1 MMNPPATMASWRP
14 LLLDEFIKTLCC
26 YQCKVSSLSQCVY
39 DEVVPKLWSDT
50 VDEHRR
56 VVREAVI
63 DATARLVAE
72 HGVAS
77 VTMSQI
83 AAETGIGRATLYK
96 YFPDIEA
103 ILIAW
108 HERQVSAHLDQLTH
122 ISSQPGSPGQLL
134 EAALYAYARIVR
146 ARPHGTN
153 LSALLHKGE
162 HVAQAHERL
171 TGLIEGLLTQAARN
185 GEVRDDVAPGELAG
199 YCVHALG
206 AAAST
211 RSEAAVRR
219 LVAVTY
225 AGLCPPR

>member
-1 MMNPPATMASWRP
+1 
-14 LLLDEFIKTLCC
+14 
-26 YQCKVSSLSQCVY
+26 VSSLPQCVY
-39 DEVVPKLWSDT
+39 DEVVPKLWTDT

-63 DATARLVAE
+63 DATASLVAE
-72 HGVAS
+72 HGLAS

-122 ISSQPGSPGQLL
+122 ISSQPGSPGQRL
-134 EAALYAYARIVR
+134 EAALYAYARIIR
-146 ARPHGTN
+146 GRPHGAD
-153 LSALLHKGE
+153 LSALLHSGE

-171 TGLIEGLLTQAARN
+171 TGLIEGLVTQAARN
-185 GEVRDDVAPGELAG
+185 GEVRDDVAPAELAG

-211 RSEAAVRR
+211 RAEAAIRR
-219 LVAVTY
+219 LVAVIH
-225 AGLCPPR
+225 AGLCPPTYLG